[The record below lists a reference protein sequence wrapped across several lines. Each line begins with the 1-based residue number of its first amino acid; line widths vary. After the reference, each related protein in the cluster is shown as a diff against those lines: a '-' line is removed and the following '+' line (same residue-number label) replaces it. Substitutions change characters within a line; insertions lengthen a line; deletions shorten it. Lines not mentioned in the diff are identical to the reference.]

1 MENLK
6 VEDAIEQLLIHT
18 RIIQETETVDLLS
31 TRGRILAEDMKA
43 ELDNPPFDRSP
54 IDGYACKSG
63 RFDGGGTGKPV
74 TLKAIRRLMQDSIMM
89 EWYSP
94 ARLFES

>member
-1 MENLK
+1 MIFERQDKVLENLK

-54 IDGYACKSG
+54 IDGYACKSE
-63 RFDGGGTGKPV
+63 DLTGAAPGN
-74 TLKAIRRLMQDSIMM
+74 R
-89 EWYSP
+89 
-94 ARLFES
+94 